1 MIKLDQ
7 YVSLPNG
14 IRLHYASVGEPGK
27 SLVLFV
33 VRGFPLFDVQ
43 CFDLRAVDSYRRNP
57 AHQAMSA
64 SMYANPHSR
73 GAVCNL
79 LDATW

>member
-33 VRGFPLFDVQ
+33 VHGFPLFDVQ

-64 SMYANPHSR
+64 SMYANPHNR